1 MRASSTVWLS
11 LVAIALAGCGSGESP
26 APVSSSPALQPAVT
40 LNDAPAKD
48 SSETPSD
55 APLDAALVTLELP
68 GMV

>member
-11 LVAIALAGCGSGESP
+11 LVAIALSGCGSGEPS
-26 APVSSSPALQPAVT
+26 APVSSTPASQPAVALQDNPT
-40 LNDAPAKD
+40 TDT
-48 SSETPSD
+48 SETPKD

>member
-26 APVSSSPALQPAVT
+26 APVSSSPASQPAVA
-40 LNDAPAKD
+40 LNGIPTTD
-48 SSETPSD
+48 SSAIPSD